1 MAKNLMLVAVL
12 ALVCV
17 VGWSVRAQS
26 SAKVTWE
33 YKVITS
39 YGPSMTNPPTNVPE
53 LNKVGAEGWELLTI
67 RSGEFP
73 KQGSGQYKTDY
84 FFKRAK

>member
-1 MAKNLMLVAVL
+1 MTQKLMLVAIL
-12 ALVCV
+12 ALMCV

-33 YKVITS
+33 YKVVTS
-39 YGPSMTNPPTNVPE
+39 YGTSTTNPPTNVAE
-53 LNKVGAEGWELLTI
+53 LNKAGAEGWELLTI

-73 KQGSGQYKTDY
+73 AKNSGQFKTDY